1 MYKRKS
7 ALYSSV
13 LFLVLLFSS
22 QLFAQSKGNV
32 KGSVKDKATG
42 EALIGTNVF
51 LIGTGFGAASDIDGN
66 FRLTNIPTGEYTLRA
81 SYIGYEVQ
89 NITINVEADKTLQL
103 EIELGFSGGLETED
117 VVVTAQAKGQ
127 MSAINEQLSSKS
139 IKNVVSAEKLQE
151 LPDAN
156 AAESVG
162 RLPGVSVLRS
172 GGEGN
177 KVVVRGLSPKYN
189 KVTIEG
195 VSMSASG
202 QDRSTDISMISP
214 YSLDG
219 IEVIKAATADHD
231 ADFIGGLIN
240 FKLREADPGWKFD
253 LVSQGGYN
261 NLKSTYSDYII
272 NGSISN
278 RFFDDKLGIYFQGNL
293 EKRNRSANELSAT
306 YKVENSAVI
315 GKNNPLFIQNLKLTD
330 AIRERSRM
338 GATLVLDYKINDGV
352 IHFKNFFNSSGTNI
366 NRYNEIFNPIN
377 RRIHS
382 YEALDEQYDL
392 NTLSNILDYE
402 QRFGSFKVEAKL
414 SHSNAGSESPGN
426 LRFLFNQIGALS
438 ANVQD
443 DAIAPSEI
451 YDFATI
457 NDAST
462 TFDLASETFEKT
474 IEQQFEVAL
483 NLQYD
488 FSLTKQVNGNI
499 KIGGKYRNKDRSFNK
514 DAFGSDLFIGS
525 STPTN
530 EAIRQAFPEFENL
543 AKGQQIPFSL
553 VSESFDHLNFLDGEY
568 SMSRVADLELMRRVW
583 DVLETTSNFGNYG
596 FIENERTT
604 NSFDY
609 SGTEDY
615 SAAYIMTDIKIGSHL
630 TFIPGVRYEKNQT
643 TYTGVTGVTNIAYAE
658 QYYRFKDTTVTRNN
672 DFLLPMIHLKYAP
685 VDWFDV
691 RLAYTQTLSRPN
703 YNLIMPRKD
712 IWADNVSWNNYRLKP
727 ERSENLDFYMSFHEN
742 YVGLFTIGVFKK
754 TIKDMIF
761 NLGRRT
767 IIDPAEYG
775 LGQEFRFN
783 SIFTFANNEH
793 NADVFGIE
801 LDWQTNFWY
810 LPGFL
815 KGLVFNINY
824 THISSEAKYPITKIV
839 DITGDP
845 LSFPRL
851 YNNVDSSYTSQLI
864 DQPDDI
870 VNIQIGYDY
879 EDFSARL
886 SMLYQSKIFKKAE
899 FWPEETQ
906 FADEYLRWDFTAKQ
920 KLPWYGIQLFLN
932 FNNITSALDRDLV
945 KGAKWDAKIQH
956 YGMTVDFGLRI
967 KM

>member
-1 MYKRKS
+1 
-7 ALYSSV
+7 
-13 LFLVLLFSS
+13 
-22 QLFAQSKGNV
+22 
-32 KGSVKDKATG
+32 
-42 EALIGTNVF
+42 
-51 LIGTGFGAASDIDGN
+51 
-66 FRLTNIPTGEYTLRA
+66 
-81 SYIGYEVQ
+81 
-89 NITINVEADKTLQL
+89 
-103 EIELGFSGGLETED
+103 LETED

-195 VSMSASG
+195 VSMAASG

-231 ADFIGGLIN
+231 ADFIGGAIN

-261 NLKSTYSDYII
+261 NLKSTYSDYIF

-278 RFFDDKLGIYFQGNL
+278 RFFDDKLGVYLQGNL
-293 EKRNRSANELSAT
+293 EKRNRSANELSAN
-306 YKVENSAVI
+306 YKVANSASI
-315 GKNNPLFIQNLKLTD
+315 GKNNPLFIQSLKLSD
-330 AIRERSRM
+330 FIRERSRM

-352 IHFKNFFNSSGTNI
+352 IHFKNFYNSSGTSI
-366 NRYNEIFNPIN
+366 DRYNEIFNPIN
-377 RRIHS
+377 RRMHS
-382 YEALDEQYDL
+382 YESLAEQYDL
-392 NTLSNILDYE
+392 NTISNILDYE
-402 QRFGSFKVEAKL
+402 QRYGNFKLDAKV
-414 SHSNAGSESPGN
+414 SHSNSGNESPGN
-426 LRFLFNQIGALS
+426 LFFQFNQIGALDAS
-438 ANVQD
+438 VQD
-443 DAIAPSEI
+443 EAIAPAEI
-451 YDFATI
+451 YNFATI
-457 NDAST
+457 KDAST
-462 TFDLASETFEKT
+462 TFDFAKETFQKT
-474 IEQQFEVAL
+474 IEQQFETSL

-488 FSLTKQVNGNI
+488 FSLSKQINGNV
-499 KIGGKYRNKDRSFNK
+499 KVGGKYRYKDRSFNK
-514 DAFGSDLFIGS
+514 DEFGSDLFIGS
-525 STPTN
+525 SAPTN
-530 EAIRQAFPEFENL
+530 EAIRKSFPEFKDL
-543 AKGQQIPFSL
+543 ATGQQIPFSL
-553 VSESFDHLNFLDGEY
+553 VSNSFDHLNFLDGEY
-568 SMSRVADLELMRRVW
+568 SMSRVADLNLMRRIW
-583 DVLETTSNFGNYG
+583 DVLKNTTNLANYG

-604 NSFDY
+604 HSFDY
-609 SGTEDY
+609 SGTENY
-615 SAAYIMTDIKIGSHL
+615 NATYIMADIKFGSDI

-672 DFLLPMIHLKYAP
+672 DFLLPMIHLKYTP
-685 VDWFDV
+685 VDWFDI

-712 IWADNVSWNNYRLKP
+712 IWADNISWNNFNLKP
-727 ERSENLDFYMSFHEN
+727 EQSENLDLYLSLHEN

-761 NLGRRT
+761 NLGKRT
-767 IIDPAEYG
+767 IINPSDFG
-775 LGQEFRFN
+775 LEEKYRFN
-783 SIFTFANNEH
+783 SVYTFANNQH
-793 NADVFGIE
+793 DADVFGIE

-810 LPGFL
+810 LPGLL
-815 KGLVFNINY
+815 KGLVLNINY

-851 YNNVDSSYTSQLI
+851 YDNVDSSYTSQLI

-899 FWPEETQ
+899 FWPEETE
-906 FADEYLRWDFTAKQ
+906 FADEYLRWDFTVKQ
-920 KLPWYGIQLFLN
+920 KLPWYNVQLFLN
-932 FNNITSALDRDLV
+932 LNNISSALDRDLV